1 MQIDTTNF
9 NMTISI
15 VALFAVALIWW
26 DIKQSFKEDLEKQK
40 HEKEEKEVK
49 QGVLLSYTEY
59 TSLLAFKHLC
69 EYNAEEK
76 IKERQDKEYRK
87 EPYEFQ

>member
-26 DIKQSFKEDLEKQK
+26 DIKQSFNNQAVILHPMRPQ
-40 HEKEEKEVK
+40 
-49 QGVLLSYTEY
+49 
-59 TSLLAFKHLC
+59 
-69 EYNAEEK
+69 
-76 IKERQDKEYRK
+76 
-87 EPYEFQ
+87 